1 MAALA
6 PGLAGVELIWNPAA
20 SVLDATYGEPEW
32 TAATLNAALLPRL
45 LSAGVGVLEVSR
57 GSNLEREY
65 LRNAALGPPPLN
77 L

>member
-1 MAALA
+1 MGWSVGEQH
-6 PGLAGVELIWNPAA
+6 PKSA

-45 LSAGVGVLEVSR
+45 LAAGVGVLEVSR

-65 LRNAALGPPPLN
+65 LRNAALGPPASSRS
-77 L
+77 